1 MWEGRTEEERKGGR
15 EEKEREGGRKR
26 RGREG
31 ERSARL
37 ETEELCKQ
45 VSLAYPSVEVSEVV
59 PYQAMVVQL
68 HREGGKPAGNGGTV
82 EVQQPIPVPP
92 EPPPPPP
99 PHSLPLLFLLSSPIG
114 LQLFIE

>member
-1 MWEGRTEEERKGGR
+1 MGRENRGREEKRGREGGEGEGGR
-15 EEKEREGGRKR
+15 EEKEREGGRK
-26 RGREG
+26 
-31 ERSARL
+31 RSARL

-99 PHSLPLLFLLSSPIG
+99 PHSLPLLLLLSCPIG
-114 LQLFIE
+114 L